1 MADAIFISVEIVG
14 AIIMIIISEDVG
26 MFLLLMLLL
35 ARMLLLRDA
44 ITIEVILSKKEDFLF
59 PLFYS

>member
-1 MADAIFISVEIVG
+1 MADAIFIGVEIVG

-35 ARMLLLRDA
+35 A
-44 ITIEVILSKKEDFLF
+44 
-59 PLFYS
+59 